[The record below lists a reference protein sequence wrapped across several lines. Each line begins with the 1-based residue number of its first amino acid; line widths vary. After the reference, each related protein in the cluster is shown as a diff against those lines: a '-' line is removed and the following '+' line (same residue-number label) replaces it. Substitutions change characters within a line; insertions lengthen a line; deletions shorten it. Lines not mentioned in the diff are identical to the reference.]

1 MKEKV
6 IPEEYRCD
14 PFDVSP
20 SGDPFFAD
28 KRNLEKIDK
37 AKEGT
42 IFKMSIE
49 DQKVLFETNSQQS
62 LKFEKI

>member
-1 MKEKV
+1 MKEKA

-49 DQKVLFETNSQQS
+49 DQKALFETAPQQS
-62 LKFEKI
+62 PKSEKF

>member
-1 MKEKV
+1 MKEKA

-28 KRNLEKIDK
+28 KRNLDKIDR
-37 AKEGT
+37 AKEGK

-49 DQKVLFETNSQQS
+49 DEKALFEMKPQQS
-62 LKFEKI
+62 PKSEKL